1 MHESPSQRDKRFV
14 QGRFSPVWFLASVA
28 IATVMTAAIVLGLP
42 FLVQAFDFEGYAGMM
57 IAVPVWF
64 VSGLLV
70 GLISPGR
77 TFAEPAVAVL
87 LVALPTAVM
96 LFRTQTVKA
105 MPGFMYM
112 LFIALGVLFA
122 LVGSYFGERLQVDP
136 DEH

>member
-1 MHESPSQRDKRFV
+1 MPKLVSCPSCGYEALEMPSNRRCSSCGSLLDQPMHESPSQRDKRFV

-77 TFAEPAVAVL
+77 T
-87 LVALPTAVM
+87 
-96 LFRTQTVKA
+96 
-105 MPGFMYM
+105 
-112 LFIALGVLFA
+112 
-122 LVGSYFGERLQVDP
+122 
-136 DEH
+136 